1 MFRIKVTSNKG
12 HNEWLDKLKH
22 KSWEDAAAFLRAFIQ
37 VNFCGWPLEIRED
50 EMVWKITSPYA
61 GTRKDDW
68 ISFEIIEES
77 PAEGFTEVGLW
88 G

>member
-1 MFRIKVTSNKG
+1 MKK
-12 HNEWLDKLKH
+12 
-22 KSWEDAAAFLRAFIQ
+22 
-37 VNFCGWPLEIRED
+37 
-50 EMVWKITSPYA
+50 VWKIISPYA

-68 ISFEIIEES
+68 IRFEIIEES